1 MRRLRESYWNWWSQ
15 RSESTR
21 ALPRFYLDSN
31 TQFHTD
37 RHSSSGGIGLL
48 CGFLYF
54 PLILLFAIGIGNLL
68 EPAVAQE
75 QIANGLKLFLP
86 EATISDIQLTLD
98 QALQQSSSFGILAV
112 AGVIWSA
119 LGLFSNLTASLDT
132 IFDVP
137 SGRSMWRQR
146 LLAFT
151 MSITLVVLVFASFLT
166 SGVLRLVSIAL
177 LDPPSIVTLGTV
189 FLPLG
194 LDVVIFALLFR
205 YVPSRYVHWD
215 AIWPAAMVGAVG
227 WELAKSGFQWYLD
240 NLQNYQL
247 IYGGIATAIVL
258 LFWAFLLAGILIL
271 SAELCARLNEWF
283 LQQEQDEAQER
294 NRLQISLENGKIRV
308 QMPETN
314 RAYYD
319 STPYIQG

>member
-1 MRRLRESYWNWWSQ
+1 MRRLKESFRDWWSQ
-15 RSESTR
+15 RSDSTR
-21 ALPRFYLDSN
+21 ALPRFIWTAIRN
-31 TQFHTD
+31 FTQTGTRQAAALAYYAVF
-37 RHSSSGGIGLL
+37 SI
-48 CGFLYF
+48 F

-119 LGLFSNLTASLDT
+119 LGLFSNLTASLDM

-177 LDPPSIVTLGTV
+177 LDPPSVVTLGTV

-294 NRLQISLENGKIRV
+294 RRLQISLENGKIRV
-308 QMPETN
+308 QVPETK
-314 RAYYD
+314 RAYND